1 MDLTDKNNSGV
12 KALSNAVNDQIYAS
26 SEIMTAV
33 NHIAEN
39 SIEIEEL
46 CTNTTHIAANIKKSM
61 NENLEII
68 EDLKN
73 KSKSL
78 EKDLEFFKV

>member
-1 MDLTDKNNSGV
+1 MGC
-12 KALSNAVNDQIYAS
+12 LSSY
-26 SEIMTAV
+26 
-33 NHIAEN
+33 
-39 SIEIEEL
+39 
-46 CTNTTHIAANIKKSM
+46 KKSM